1 MTRRHLATAVTML
14 VLLGVLVVGF
24 VVGAK
29 ALFAPLP
36 GGGSLA
42 ATPSPSPSCFT
53 KDLSKGQKIR
63 SRQVEVSVFNA
74 GRQAGLADQTLAALG
89 RRGFRTGEA
98 GNAPSPVK
106 VRSVQ
111 VWTTKKDD
119 AAARLV
125 ALQFGAR
132 TIVKRTDADLG
143 RGVDVVIGDRFH
155 KLAQAPNNITVRKG
169 QQVCVPTSS

>member
-1 MTRRHLATAVTML
+1 MTRRHLTTAFTML
-14 VLLGVLVVGF
+14 LLLGVLVGGF
-24 VVGAK
+24 VAGAK

-36 GGGSLA
+36 GGSLA

-53 KDLSKGQKIR
+53 NDLSKGQKIR

-74 GRQAGLADQTLAALG
+74 GSKAGLADQTLAALG
-89 RRGFRTGEA
+89 KRGFRTGEA

-111 VWTTKKDD
+111 VWTTKRHD
-119 AAARLV
+119 AAAGLV
-125 ALQFGAR
+125 ALQFGAG

-143 RGVDVVIGDRFH
+143 PGVDVVIGDGFR
-155 KLAQAPNNITVRKG
+155 KLAKAPDNIIVRKG
-169 QQVCVPTSS
+169 QEVCVPTSS